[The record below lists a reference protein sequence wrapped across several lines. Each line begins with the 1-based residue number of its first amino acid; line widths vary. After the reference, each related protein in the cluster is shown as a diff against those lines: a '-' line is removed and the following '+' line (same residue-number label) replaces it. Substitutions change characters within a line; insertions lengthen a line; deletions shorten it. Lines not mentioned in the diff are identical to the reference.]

1 MGIRNQENEVF
12 SEECIIS
19 GNLTFLWETD
29 RVCQVDYLTTTD
41 QVNPDWLVKGYIS
54 GRGWTV
60 IRLDIRSW
68 FGDVS
73 LSHDSIW
80 DLLLL
85 FFY

>member
-41 QVNPDWLVKGYIS
+41 QVNPD
-54 GRGWTV
+54 
-60 IRLDIRSW
+60 
-68 FGDVS
+68 
-73 LSHDSIW
+73 
-80 DLLLL
+80 
-85 FFY
+85 